1 MNRFD
6 LIYLILAIHLN
17 TAALAE
23 NYQNIWAVRIDGDVY
38 KAKDVARSNNFEFIR
53 KLDAFDDIYILRHK
67 DLPNNHRMK
76 RQAVEHDQILKNDS
90 SIIWFEQQRSA
101 IRVKRSAIFPSPS
114 KSNRSISQNEKLRNL
129 WDTTRQFMFSFGMNQ
144 NEVRHQ
150 FNDELWPSQWHIHS
164 SGFSRF
170 DHGITRVWDMGFTG
184 KGVVVTILDDGLE
197 WNHSDLHANYD
208 HNASYDMN
216 DDDPDPTPRYDLFNS
231 NSHGTRCAGVVS
243 MIPQNRKC
251 GVGAA
256 YHARIGGIRCLD
268 GDVSDIVEANS
279 LAFRND
285 YIDIYSASWG
295 PSDDGLTVDGPKML
309 AQMALERGVVH
320 GRKGKG
326 NIYVWASGNGGS
338 RGDNCNCDGYVSSIY
353 TISINSVSESGHF
366 PWYAEKCSS
375 TLAAAFSS
383 GAFSDKKIATTDI
396 HNTCTR
402 EHSGTS
408 AAAPLAA
415 AILALV
421 LEANPNLTWRDVQHL
436 IVCTSEFSPLLD
448 ERGWR
453 KNGAGFLYNSR
464 FGFGLLMAQSL
475 IQMAIRWDP
484 VPEKYICIVQPK
496 QLFPQEISTKGD
508 MLRVYFMLEQ
518 NQGICPIRFLEHV
531 QVKITLETTRRGNSR
546 MFMFSPQDTMSIL
559 MYPRLKD
566 NSRQGFRNW
575 NLTSVHY
582 WGENPVGLWRLYIQ
596 NSQKDGSILKLTNV
610 QLILHGIRQPGGCFN
625 HRPFRRYLN
634 EDLITQVTAPVA
646 EFNENSPE
654 QFDAFFDN
662 YE

>member
-1 MNRFD
+1 MIWFD
-6 LIYLILAIHLN
+6 LIYLVLAINLN
-17 TAALAE
+17 AASAE
-23 NYQNIWAVRIDGDVY
+23 NYQNIWAVKIDGDVY
-38 KAKDVARSNNFEFIR
+38 RAKDVARRNDFEFVR
-53 KLDAFDDIYILRHK
+53 KASFLDGFDNIYIFRRK
-67 DLPNNHRMK
+67 DLPEHHRMK
-76 RQAVEHDQILKNDS
+76 RQILQQNDS
-90 SIIWFEQQRSA
+90 SIIWLEQQRSA
-101 IRVKRSAIFPSPS
+101 IRVKRSILPTSFE
-114 KSNRSISQNEKLRNL
+114 SNRPGLNDKLRNL
-129 WDTTRQFMFSFGMNQ
+129 WDTTQQFMFSFGLNQ
-144 NEVRHQ
+144 NKLLHR

-184 KGVVVTILDDGLE
+184 KGIVVTILDDGLE

-243 MIPQNRKC
+243 MIPQNKKC

-279 LAFRND
+279 LAFRNE

-295 PSDDGLTVDGPKML
+295 PSDDGMTLDGPKML
-309 AQMALERGVVH
+309 AQMALERGITH

-353 TISINSVSESGHF
+353 TISINSVSESGRF

-453 KNGAGFLYNSR
+453 QNGAGFLYNSR
-464 FGFGLLMAQSL
+464 FGFGLLMAESL
-475 IQMAIRWDP
+475 VRMAIRWDP
-484 VPEKYICIVQPK
+484 VPEKYICVVQAK
-496 QLFPQEISTKGD
+496 QLFLQQISTNGD
-508 MLRVYFMLEQ
+508 MIRVYFL
-518 NQGICPIRFLEHV
+518 NQGDCSIEFLEHV
-531 QVKITLETTRRGNSR
+531 QVKITLETTKRGNTR
-546 MFMFSPQDTMSIL
+546 MFMFSPKDTLSVL
-559 MYPRLKD
+559 MYPRNKD
-566 NSRQGFRNW
+566 NSMEGFHDW

-582 WGENPVGLWRLYIQ
+582 WGEKPVGLWRLYIQ
-596 NSQKDGSILKLTNV
+596 N
-610 QLILHGIRQPGGCFN
+610 RC
-625 HRPFRRYLN
+625 
-634 EDLITQVTAPVA
+634 E
-646 EFNENSPE
+646 
-654 QFDAFFDN
+654 
-662 YE
+662 